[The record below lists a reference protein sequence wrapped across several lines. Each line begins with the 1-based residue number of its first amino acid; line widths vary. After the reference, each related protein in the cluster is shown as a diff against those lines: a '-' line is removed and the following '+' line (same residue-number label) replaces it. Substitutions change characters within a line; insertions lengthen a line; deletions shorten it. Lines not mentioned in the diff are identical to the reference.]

1 MRKHIR
7 LISPTVEGT
16 RRDPAILRSFERPDL
31 EISRVKI
38 TRGPASI
45 ESSYDDML
53 AVPDTVARIVEA
65 ERVGVHAVIID
76 CMGDPGLHPAREAV
90 SIPVLGPAET
100 AMHVAA
106 MLGHRFSVVTV
117 LDRCRPLIEN
127 QAKIYGVAEKLAS
140 VRAVDLPVLELE
152 ADAERLRRVMIEQAT
167 KAVAEDGAD
176 TIIFGC
182 TGMFGWAETVR
193 NGLLAAGHDVP
204 VIDPVP
210 TAIQVAA
217 GLVEVKLSHSK
228 SAYPM
233 PPVKNISGY
242 EFLADAG
249 RLDAAE

>member
-16 RRDPAILRSFERPDL
+16 RRDPAILRLLERPDL

-45 ESSYDDML
+45 ESAYDDML

-65 ERVGVHAVIID
+65 EREGVHAVIID

-106 MLGHRFSVVTV
+106 MLGHRFSIVTV
-117 LDRCRPLIEN
+117 LDRCRPLLEN

-140 VRAVDLPVLELE
+140 VRAVNLPVLELE
-152 ADAERLRRVMIEQAT
+152 ADADRVRRLLIEKST
-167 KAVAEDGAD
+167 KAVVEDGAD

-193 NGLLAAGHDVP
+193 EGLLAAGHDVP

-228 SAYPM
+228 TAYPM
-233 PPVKNISGY
+233 PPAKAIAGY
-242 EFLADAG
+242 ESITGAV